1 MEIEILKSGRYAFDG
16 VTVKNVTAGPADL
29 PDDWAKQ
36 LIAHDW
42 AKVASAPVAVPVAD
56 PEPAATEPAPQYD
69 DEHAELLAMDGDKD
83 ALDAYAAGLGVKL
96 DKRKGIDKMLAD
108 LRAAAE

>member
-42 AKVASAPVAVPVAD
+42 AKVASAPVAAPQ
-56 PEPAATEPAPQYD
+56 TEPAQTPDEPTPQYD

-108 LRAAAE
+108 LLAAVK